1 MQLQHNERQKREQL
15 GNIRTGTATPTDT
28 DGWSGACR
36 ASATSI
42 REWLWPENTAD
53 ILTGKADTQVRPGTR
68 KCVTWL
74 TICRTQAKL
83 GACDRGHTGRKVLR
97 CKQCSKTK
105 EKLKRRGRK
114 KENTLRSRLSRCKS
128 SAPLMSWRMKISLYS
143 PKLSRSSQ
151 AATSSVPQFWTTKV
165 KSKTPL
171 ISTCAMQSQS
181 RGWPQKMQDRQQ
193 QR

>member
-1 MQLQHNERQKREQL
+1 MRQKREQL
-15 GNIRTGTATPTDT
+15 GNIRNSHPNGHRRVMGCMLSFSDERQRMAP
-28 DGWSGACR
+28 
-36 ASATSI
+36 
-42 REWLWPENTAD
+42 
-53 ILTGKADTQVRPGTR
+53 TGKHCWHSHWKSRHRNQTRNKECVR
-68 KCVTWL
+68 WL
-74 TICRTQAKL
+74 TVCRTQAKRR
-83 GACDRGHTGRKVLR
+83 ARDRRHTGRKVLC

-105 EKLKRRGRK
+105 EKLKRIRG

-181 RGWPQKMQDRQQ
+181 RGRP
-193 QR
+193 